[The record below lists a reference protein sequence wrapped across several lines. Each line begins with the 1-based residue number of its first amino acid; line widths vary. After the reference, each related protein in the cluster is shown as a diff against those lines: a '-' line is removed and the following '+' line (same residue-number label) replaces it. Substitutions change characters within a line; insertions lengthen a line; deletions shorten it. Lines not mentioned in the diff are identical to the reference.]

1 MAINISPMTRDDL
14 DFAVALTD
22 SENWGYRRSDF
33 ERLISLA
40 PDGCFV
46 ARGVLRR
53 VGLITTTRHGD
64 YGFWGTLIVMKKH
77 RHRGIGEA
85 LITHAIAYLKERG
98 AKTIELNGVFP
109 TVSLYRRFGFQDK
122 YLSLRFVRPPSPC
135 EAQSEQLLT
144 VTTDEIVR
152 FDREHSQIDRSAVL
166 TRFCDDYR
174 DSLFAIGDVQPSAY
188 AFVKPRPNGSV
199 TIGPLMAKS
208 PDAAIA
214 LLKTILS
221 RFYDK
226 TILIVVPEMKTPF
239 VQALIAEGF
248 VYQCPWLRMYWGARL
263 DLDDCAYGFISP
275 EKG

>member
-1 MAINISPMTRDDL
+1 MAISISPMTRDDL

-22 SENWGYRRSDF
+22 AESWGYLRSDF

-53 VGLITTTRHGD
+53 VGIITTTRHGD
-64 YGFWGTLIVMKKH
+64 YGFLGTLIVMKNL
-77 RHRGIGEA
+77 RHSGIGEA
-85 LITHAIAYLKERG
+85 LFAHAIAYLMDRG
-98 AKTIELNGVFP
+98 TKTIELNGVFP
-109 TVSLYRRFGFQDK
+109 AVSLYRRFGFHDK

-135 EAQSEQLLT
+135 DAQPGKLLT

-166 TRFCDDYR
+166 TRFCDDFR
-174 DSLFAIGDVQPSAY
+174 DTLFAVGDGQLSAY
-188 AFVKPRPNGSV
+188 AFVKPRANGSV
-199 TIGPLMAKS
+199 AVGPLVVKS
-208 PDAAIA
+208 PDVAIA
-214 LLKTILS
+214 LLKTIIS
-221 RFYDK
+221 RFSDK

-248 VYQCPWLRMYWGARL
+248 FYKCPWLRMYSGARL
-263 DLDDCAYGFISP
+263 DLDDYAYGIISP